1 MSQLKGEA
9 VQVNSFIFLITVAGC
24 IVWGGEV
31 LRTKKPGEFSC
42 NVPILKWEGSELTWI
57 TYDPSISP

>member
-1 MSQLKGEA
+1 M
-9 VQVNSFIFLITVAGC
+9 
-24 IVWGGEV
+24 GGEV